1 MLLIKL
7 WYALN
12 SKVHP
17 NYRDVKKIKKN
28 PVSENKL
35 NEDE

>member
-17 NYRDVKKIKKN
+17 NYRDVKKIKKKKHMYQRIN
-28 PVSENKL
+28 
-35 NEDE
+35 